1 MSNTSKQLL
10 NCIDD
15 ERKFMKNDCS
25 GKNYLNALR
34 ELKIKNTEIVKS
46 LNSCIANNVTT
57 ISNNSLKIKT
67 NEFNTCINKK
77 INTEDKIVTE
87 KKINSSVTI
96 KHSTT
101 NDKKLLTLYNNQL
114 SQLESNFSEE
124 KFNVNQKISD
134 TKNQQ
139 FNLIKLIKT
148 IYGRNNTCCLNL
160 PQEDINRAAE
170 IAIDRYNKCYKNES
184 SNYNESIIS
193 YVKTIKYF
201 SNCFKNNNSSL
212 ILKCIDDTS
221 LTDGSNEFKI
231 FNEYVKDYLKSK
243 FNSVTLSLTNCFEK
257 AKINFSSSVTF
268 ANLDFDE
275 CIMKQQDNNGCHVA
289 IDDVDD
295 THGTPTISTI
305 KNITSNN
312 TLKNIYELQNTLSVR
327 MASEQWLYLHE
338 FFTATITELKNF
350 VTLSLSDGKNITNC
364 YDIAKKKNI
373 EALVIALDDNT
384 KCLNNHSSS
393 LENLINIIIQIKNH
407 DVQFSN
413 CYKKINKKKEI
424 LKCFDENI
432 IFKNEKVKKIYN
444 ETVEFLK
451 ANTDKYLTPELDECI
466 KNSTSIFNK
475 KFNNLKNDFNQC
487 AKIKTVSNDL
497 VNQNKK
503 KNIVNSTSP
512 MINRKL
518 EYLYTLHFKML
529 NEMKKKHFEIIQDVK
544 LSITEYSREFVN
556 VIELN
561 GKKNVKCCLD
571 YPDNEINKSTNQ
583 IVNKSKVCFDNQE
596 SKFKTAVTQVIE
608 KIQTKLSFEMCYKNY
623 SSLQLIL
630 SCIDEF
636 EFLSNRHENVYK
648 DIQYELEQN
657 NKLLSSKINYCLD
670 DIIEEHRKSV
680 TSLSIQFDSCI
691 NSQIINNTC
700 VDKLLDNSKP
710 KIEVLEN
717 KKSINYEMSIAR
729 IFFIPRL
736 G

>member
-1 MSNTSKQLL
+1 MRALNFFIFIAFFTLINGARWGRIASSKEIEYHENLLHYWNAQFETLGKIAGENWFTLKNQILFDTLATYKSSMSSSSNDKKHNDICLEQSKKQLLMLFLTTISDNHNCLNNEIKNLNEITKSIVMSNNLLKTYPRCNNMSNTSKQLL

-295 THGTPTISTI
+295 
-305 KNITSNN
+305 
-312 TLKNIYELQNTLSVR
+312 
-327 MASEQWLYLHE
+327 
-338 FFTATITELKNF
+338 
-350 VTLSLSDGKNITNC
+350 
-364 YDIAKKKNI
+364 
-373 EALVIALDDNT
+373 VI
-384 KCLNNHSSS
+384 
-393 LENLINIIIQIKNH
+393 
-407 DVQFSN
+407 
-413 CYKKINKKKEI
+413 
-424 LKCFDENI
+424 
-432 IFKNEKVKKIYN
+432 
-444 ETVEFLK
+444 
-451 ANTDKYLTPELDECI
+451 
-466 KNSTSIFNK
+466 
-475 KFNNLKNDFNQC
+475 
-487 AKIKTVSNDL
+487 
-497 VNQNKK
+497 
-503 KNIVNSTSP
+503 
-512 MINRKL
+512 
-518 EYLYTLHFKML
+518 
-529 NEMKKKHFEIIQDVK
+529 
-544 LSITEYSREFVN
+544 
-556 VIELN
+556 
-561 GKKNVKCCLD
+561 
-571 YPDNEINKSTNQ
+571 
-583 IVNKSKVCFDNQE
+583 
-596 SKFKTAVTQVIE
+596 
-608 KIQTKLSFEMCYKNY
+608 
-623 SSLQLIL
+623 
-630 SCIDEF
+630 
-636 EFLSNRHENVYK
+636 
-648 DIQYELEQN
+648 
-657 NKLLSSKINYCLD
+657 
-670 DIIEEHRKSV
+670 
-680 TSLSIQFDSCI
+680 
-691 NSQIINNTC
+691 
-700 VDKLLDNSKP
+700 
-710 KIEVLEN
+710 
-717 KKSINYEMSIAR
+717 
-729 IFFIPRL
+729 
-736 G
+736 